1 MDNQAY
7 LIFQLQELWYGI
19 DAELVQ
25 EVFPL
30 PELTPLAEAPP
41 DIIGM
46 LNLRGKIVPVMHLAC
61 RLGQSQP
68 NCKLK
73 DAVIIMDWQG
83 IQVGIVV
90 NQVQDVLTFGAAAI
104 DTSVEY
110 GRSQASPYI
119 KGVTRELEVPIVFL
133 NPETLIRQPDQV
145 ASLAWESELDR
156 TEPDFPEI
164 PLNLESEPSSETLE
178 EVEDPDEIAA
188 LHQQWEALLN
198 DSESGSDSEQMLTA
212 DLEAAESD
220 SDQPLE
226 AALEEAFEPEPTA
239 IQPPKLGTFFER
251 YCPDASEADQDIF
264 RQRAASLREAPTDT
278 DPADLRSLAVVGLG
292 NQYFGLDLS
301 WVREFINIRSVT
313 PIPCCPQHIVGNINL
328 RGEVMTLVNIQKA
341 LNLSD
346 DSRESPQKAVVF
358 EVDDVVAGLT
368 VDEVIDVTA
377 LSSAQIA
384 PIPAA
389 VSATYREFLQGM
401 ILYDN
406 QYLNLLDLPK
416 MISQG
421 VLSVA

>member
-1 MDNQAY
+1 MDSQAY
-7 LIFQLQELWYGI
+7 LIFQLQELRYGI
-19 DAELVQ
+19 EAELVQ

-30 PELTPLAEAPP
+30 PELTPLADAPA

-68 NCKLK
+68 MCKVK
-73 DAVIIMDWQG
+73 DAVIILDWQG

-90 NQVQDVLTFGAAAI
+90 DQVQDVLTFDASAI
-104 DTSVEY
+104 DPSVNY
-110 GRSQASPYI
+110 GRPQDSPYI
-119 KGVTRELEVPIVFL
+119 KGVTKELEVPIVLL
-133 NPETLIRQPDQV
+133 NPDSLIREPDQV
-145 ASLAWESELDR
+145 ASLVWETELG
-156 TEPDFPEI
+156 TMEPEI
-164 PLNLESEPSSETLE
+164 PSTFDSETSSDALE
-178 EVEDPDEIAA
+178 DIDDPDEIAA
-188 LHQQWEALLN
+188 LHQQWEALLA
-198 DSESGSDSEQMLTA
+198 DS
-212 DLEAAESD
+212 ESD
-220 SDQPLE
+220 SDPDAEQLLSTD
-226 AALEEAFEPEPTA
+226 LEEVAEPEPT
-239 IQPPKLGTFFER
+239 IPQTPKLGTFFER
-251 YCPDASEADQDIF
+251 YCPDASEADQAVF
-264 RQRAASLREAPTDT
+264 RQRAASLRVALTET

-301 WVREFINIRSVT
+301 WVREFINIRTVT

-341 LNLSD
+341 LNLTD
-346 DSRESPQKAVVF
+346 ASRESPQKAVVF
-358 EVDDVVAGLT
+358 EVNDVVAGLT

-389 VSATYREFLQGM
+389 VSASYREFLQGM

-406 QYLNLLDLPK
+406 QYLNILDLPK

>member
-7 LIFQLQELWYGI
+7 LVFQLQELRYGI

-25 EVFPL
+25 EIFPL

-46 LNLRGKIVPVMHLAC
+46 LNLRGKIVLVMHLAC

-68 NCKLK
+68 TCTLK
-73 DAVIIMDWQG
+73 DAVILMDWQG

-90 NQVQDVLTFGAAAI
+90 NQVQDVLTFDTAAI
-104 DTSVEY
+104 DTSIDY
-110 GRSQASPYI
+110 GRPQGSPYI
-119 KGVTRELEVPIVFL
+119 KGVTKELEVPVVLL
-133 NPETLIRQPDQV
+133 NPDSLIRQPDQV
-145 ASLAWESELDR
+145 ASLVWKSELD
-156 TEPDFPEI
+156 TVEPELPEI
-164 PLNLESEPSSETLE
+164 SLNLDTDTSAEALE
-178 EVEDPDEIAA
+178 EVDDPDEIAA

-198 DSESGSDSEQMLTA
+198 DSDSEPMLMADLEVANSGSDHRLEA
-212 DLEAAESD
+212 DLE
-220 SDQPLE
+220 E
-226 AALEEAFEPEPTA
+226 AVAPAPPPS
-239 IQPPKLGTFFER
+239 QPPKLGTFFER
-251 YCPDASEADQDIF
+251 YCPDASEVDQDVF
-264 RQRAASLREAPTDT
+264 RQRAANLREALTDT

-328 RGEVMTLVNIQKA
+328 RGEVMTLVNIQTV
-341 LNLSD
+341 LNLSGEL
-346 DSRESPQKAVVF
+346 SESPQKAVVF
-358 EVDDVVAGLT
+358 EVNDVVAGLT
-368 VDEVIDVTA
+368 VDEVVNVTA

-389 VSATYREFLQGM
+389 VSAAYREFLQGT

-406 QYLNLLDLPK
+406 QYLNILDLPK

-421 VLSVA
+421 VLNVA

>member
-1 MDNQAY
+1 MDSQAY
-7 LIFQLQELWYGI
+7 LIFQLQELRYGI
-19 DAELVQ
+19 EAELVQ

-30 PELTPLAEAPP
+30 PELTPLADAPA

-68 NCKLK
+68 ICKLK
-73 DAVIIMDWQG
+73 DAVVILDWQG

-90 NQVQDVLTFGAAAI
+90 DQVQDVLTFDASAI

-110 GRSQASPYI
+110 GRPQGSPYI
-119 KGVTRELEVPIVFL
+119 KGVTKELEVPIVLL
-133 NPETLIRQPDQV
+133 NPDSLVREPDQV
-145 ASLAWESELDR
+145 ASLVWETELGSVE
-156 TEPDFPEI
+156 TELPEI
-164 PLNLESEPSSETLE
+164 PLNLDTETSSETLE
-178 EVEDPDEIAA
+178 EVDDPDEIAA

-198 DSESGSDSEQMLTA
+198 DSESDSDSEQMLMA
-212 DLEAAESD
+212 DLEAANFESD
-220 SDQPLE
+220 QRVE
-226 AALEEAFEPEPTA
+226 AAPEDAPEPEPT
-239 IQPPKLGTFFER
+239 IPQTPKLGTFFER
-251 YCPDASEADQDIF
+251 YCPDASEADQGVF
-264 RQRAASLREAPTDT
+264 RQRAASLRVALTET

-301 WVREFINIRSVT
+301 WVREFINIRAVT

-341 LNLSD
+341 LNLTD

-358 EVDDVVAGLT
+358 EVNDVVAGLT

-389 VSATYREFLQGM
+389 ASASYREFLQGM
-401 ILYDN
+401 ILYNN
-406 QYLNLLDLPK
+406 QYLNILDLPK

>member
-1 MDNQAY
+1 MDSQAY
-7 LIFQLQELWYGI
+7 LIFQLQELRYGI
-19 DAELVQ
+19 DAELVK

-73 DAVIIMDWQG
+73 DAVIVMDWQG

-90 NQVQDVLTFGAAAI
+90 NQVQDVLTFDASAI

-110 GRSQASPYI
+110 GRPQASSYI

-133 NPETLIRQPDQV
+133 NPDSLVRQPDQV
-145 ASLAWESELDR
+145 ASLVWESELDR
-156 TEPDFPEI
+156 AEPDFPEI
-164 PLNLESEPSSETLE
+164 PLNLESEQSSESLE

-188 LHQQWEALLN
+188 LHQQWEALLEG
-198 DSESGSDSEQMLTA
+198 SESDSEQMLMA
-212 DLEAAESD
+212 DLEAAESE

-226 AALEEAFEPEPTA
+226 TGLEEAFDPEPTT

-251 YCPDASEADQDIF
+251 YCPDASEADQDVF
-264 RQRAASLREAPTDT
+264 RQRAASLREALTDT

-346 DSRESPQKAVVF
+346 ESSDSPQKAVVF
-358 EVDDVVAGLT
+358 EVNDVVAGLT

>member
-1 MDNQAY
+1 MDSQAY
-7 LIFQLQELWYGI
+7 LIFQLQELRYGI
-19 DAELVQ
+19 EAELVQ

-30 PELTPLAEAPP
+30 PELTPLADAPA

-68 NCKLK
+68 MCKVK
-73 DAVIIMDWQG
+73 DAVIILDWQG

-90 NQVQDVLTFGAAAI
+90 DQVQDVLTFDASAI
-104 DTSVEY
+104 DPSVNY
-110 GRSQASPYI
+110 GRPQDSPYI
-119 KGVTRELEVPIVFL
+119 KGVTKELEVPIVLL
-133 NPETLIRQPDQV
+133 NPDSLIREPDQV
-145 ASLAWESELDR
+145 ASLVWETELGMM
-156 TEPDFPEI
+156 EPEI
-164 PLNLESEPSSETLE
+164 PSTFDSETSSDALE
-178 EVEDPDEIAA
+178 DIDDPDEIAA
-188 LHQQWEALLN
+188 LHQQWEALLA
-198 DSESGSDSEQMLTA
+198 DS
-212 DLEAAESD
+212 ESD
-220 SDQPLE
+220 SDPDAEPLLSTD
-226 AALEEAFEPEPTA
+226 LEEVAEPEPT
-239 IQPPKLGTFFER
+239 ISQTPKLGTFFER
-251 YCPDASEADQDIF
+251 YCPDASEADQGVF
-264 RQRAASLREAPTDT
+264 RQRAASLRVALTET

-301 WVREFINIRSVT
+301 WVREFINIRTVT

-341 LNLSD
+341 LNLTEE
-346 DSRESPQKAVVF
+346 SRESPQKAVVF
-358 EVDDVVAGLT
+358 EVNDVVAGLT

-389 VSATYREFLQGM
+389 VSASYREFLQGM

-406 QYLNLLDLPK
+406 QYLNILDLPK